1 MITVT
6 TEMQMRGMIKVEILE
21 CMKYMNSIVDGRDI
35 VQLGKMSLYV
45 MRQILLVIASV
56 IC

>member
-1 MITVT
+1 M
-6 TEMQMRGMIKVEILE
+6 EILE
-21 CMKYMNSIVDGRDI
+21 CMKYMNSIVDDRDI

-56 IC
+56 IR